1 MKETMVLAED
11 EAMELFALLVTS
23 ARIQL
28 DEPCRYASMRLL
40 SAAERLR
47 DFIKLRASSRAQEL
61 LEGTVGKTT
70 RAQIY
75 MNDRETFTAVLDE
88 MCTMVAQYL
97 VQQSSIEGS
106 S

>member
-11 EAMELFALLVTS
+11 EAIELFALLVTS

-28 DEPCRYASMRLL
+28 DEPCRYAPMRLL

-47 DFIKLRASSRAQEL
+47 DFIKVRASSRALKL
-61 LEGTVGKTT
+61 LEGSVEKAAH
-70 RAQIY
+70 AQIY
-75 MNDRETFTAVLDE
+75 RDDRDMYTAALDDL
-88 MCTMVAQYL
+88 CTMVAQYL
-97 VQQSSIEGS
+97 VEQSGFEGS

>member
-1 MKETMVLAED
+1 MKETMVLDED
-11 EAMELFALLVTS
+11 EAIELFTLLVTS

-47 DFIKLRASSRAQEL
+47 DSIKPRASSQAQEL
-61 LEGTVGKTT
+61 LQETVEKTT

-75 MNDRETFTAVLDE
+75 MNDRETYTAVLDDL
-88 MCTMVAQYL
+88 CAMVAQYL
-97 VQQSSIEGS
+97 VDRSELGGTS
-106 S
+106 